1 MEKKNLKL
9 EFLGVFPSE
18 LITAKVTISSSLLI
32 DGLEKIKFLY
42 NDTRTEV
49 KVVSDDLDKFGLSL
63 VGGAI
68 SINKDGKRLSNT
80 NGIREL
86 DKSTTS
92 ELGFDQRLGDPTSSV
107 GSGTIDLGPILARE
121 STTTVSTE
129 TTKKAK

>member
-18 LITAKVTISSSLLI
+18 FITTKVTVSGSLLV
-32 DGLEKIKFLY
+32 DGLEKIKLLY

-49 KVVSDDLDKFGLSL
+49 KVVSDDLDKFGLRL

-68 SINKDGKRLSNT
+68 GINKDGKRLSNT

-92 ELGFDQRLGDPTSSV
+92 ELGVDQRLGNPTSSV
-107 GSGTIDLGPILARE
+107 GSGTIDLGPILTRE

-129 TTKKAK
+129 TTIKAK